1 MSEIK
6 KINILTSILG
16 DYHRSGGEYLFKCP
30 KCSHHKKKLSVNLD
44 KNCYKCWICEVS
56 GKNITR
62 LVRRYGEYNHYKQWA
77 EFEGIV
83 DLSAYEDIFKEQ
95 FIEEEVEEVLDLP
108 GNFISLCN
116 KDASISS
123 LSAKRYL
130 KERGITKADIL
141 KWKIGYCP
149 VGEFASRIVVPSYN
163 SEGDLNYYVAR
174 TYDNRKTKKYMNPNA
189 KKDIIFNELYVDWS
203 TDVIIVEGVFDAIK
217 AGNAVPLLGSTL
229 RENSKL
235 FKQIVRNDSA
245 IYLALDPDAER
256 KTEKLIN
263 SLLKYDIEIYKIP
276 IPLGKDVGD
285 MSHEEFL
292 ECKKQAKLF
301 RDTDDVLLRKI
312 MSI

>member
-1 MSEIK
+1 
-6 KINILTSILG
+6 
-16 DYHRSGGEYLFKCP
+16 
-30 KCSHHKKKLSVNLD
+30 
-44 KNCYKCWICEVS
+44 
-56 GKNITR
+56 
-62 LVRRYGEYNHYKQWA
+62 
-77 EFEGIV
+77 
-83 DLSAYEDIFKEQ
+83 
-95 FIEEEVEEVLDLP
+95 
-108 GNFISLCN
+108 
-116 KDASISS
+116 

-203 TDVIIVEGVFDAIK
+203 TDVVIVEGVFDAIK

-301 RDTDDVLLRKI
+301 KDTDDVLLRKI